1 MSRLRQFESDAYGM
15 VKQNDS
21 KPDSGYDT
29 DTDDDD
35 DDDDDDDIE
44 KAHRIARSDPNEAKD
59 ADSLPLLGHH
69 TKSKSSHFYKQNSV
83 PLVNGK
89 IPGYEAQPKVAQAL
103 YQPQNQAHLL
113 RSTPV
118 TTADIDPNCKGTLD
132 YAPMDS
138 EWGCCCCFKDGLPR
152 FCYKRKIGAA
162 YLCCE
167 RTTRTGEPRVVCM
180 LGAGWSF
187 SLATYGLIYGTS
199 GLVFLAA
206 YSSLPLMVAGLY
218 LCVWTFGVMSLA
230 CTGCSDPGIFLRY
243 ERPKAT
249 NWRYFP
255 KTKSYR
261 PPGVTFC
268 SENGFLVE
276 ELDHFCPWTGTTIA
290 KKNMCCFQTFLAMI
304 MVTLIAT
311 LVMVGAASAH
321 NVVRQCI
328 VTVAFA

>member
-1 MSRLRQFESDAYGM
+1 MWVKFVAREKIEADIRVVFCLAAAGGRVFCFFFAPRLFFRSFFFFGLFFASVCLPLQASDLSLRKMSRLRQFESDAYGM

-118 TTADIDPNCKGTLD
+118 TTADVR
-132 YAPMDS
+132 
-138 EWGCCCCFKDGLPR
+138 CCVRG
-152 FCYKRKIGAA
+152 
-162 YLCCE
+162 
-167 RTTRTGEPRVVCM
+167 
-180 LGAGWSF
+180 
-187 SLATYGLIYGTS
+187 
-199 GLVFLAA
+199 
-206 YSSLPLMVAGLY
+206 
-218 LCVWTFGVMSLA
+218 
-230 CTGCSDPGIFLRY
+230 
-243 ERPKAT
+243 
-249 NWRYFP
+249 
-255 KTKSYR
+255 
-261 PPGVTFC
+261 
-268 SENGFLVE
+268 
-276 ELDHFCPWTGTTIA
+276 
-290 KKNMCCFQTFLAMI
+290 MI
-304 MVTLIAT
+304 V
-311 LVMVGAASAH
+311 
-321 NVVRQCI
+321 
-328 VTVAFA
+328 